1 MKCLVDVPTR
11 HAIPRKPTST
21 NCRREAQTSL
31 QPLSSRYA
39 ALVTESAQQLI
50 LYSVSNAESSGENT
64 ENLDICSFYLDTP
77 VIFTAAQVN
86 LLRLLGETCMKAQD
100 CTVLGAIEQHLRRS
114 RSDFL
119 ANGRCWNRL
128 GASGKLEESRVI
140 D

>member
-31 QPLSSRYA
+31 QPLSS
-39 ALVTESAQQLI
+39 
-50 LYSVSNAESSGENT
+50 SVSNAESSGENT